1 MSDLKPIDRDY
12 LLQELQEQLPNP
24 VREETQLDGDVVLV
38 GGDPG
43 EVIVRIN
50 GNKVSIAV
58 FSIRW
63 DGPHTPTVRPKQLAT
78 LNWKRL
84 PASTTM
90 MTLHGLISAA
100 IEIRRSKY
108 RKCENAK
115 KQSRLSGCTA
125 KTSANP
131 APNDIWGLCI
141 EYRFNNSSSRS
152 CSQTNKDCSL
162 ETFSTSSPP
171 QQRLWPCC

>member
-1 MSDLKPIDRDY
+1 MSDLEPFDRDF
-12 LLQELQEQLPNP
+12 LLREIWELLPAP
-24 VREETQLDGDVVLV
+24 IREETQLDGDLNLV

-63 DGPHTPTVRPKQLAT
+63 DGPGEPTVRPKQLAT

-84 PASTTM
+84 PSATTM

-108 RKCENAK
+108 RKCEK
-115 KQSRLSGCTA
+115 CEEIKPPEWMHDEDICQSCAERHLGVV
-125 KTSANP
+125 
-131 APNDIWGLCI
+131 
-141 EYRFNNSSSRS
+141 Y
-152 CSQTNKDCSL
+152 
-162 ETFSTSSPP
+162 
-171 QQRLWPCC
+171 